1 MVPAKIAWLHGLGFR
16 NGVSGLR
23 AIDRVSNVLPDLLLL
38 EFAKFCQRGHP
49 LRTPTMSRKMV
60 CKMRSEWE
68 RYQPTPFHLLS
79 GSEYLTISNSPS
91 S

>member
-60 CKMRSEWE
+60 CKDAFGMGA
-68 RYQPTPFHLLS
+68 LS
-79 GSEYLTISNSPS
+79 TYPVSPVIGK
-91 S
+91 